1 MSKKFSWKDFAT
13 VFGHYIKKEIK
24 SKAYII
30 VTIILCA
37 ASFASCFIVDGIL
50 SGRDKVS
57 LHVIDETGMF
67 SEYLMSDNVPEDYFE
82 GVEPVLEQDD
92 TLSEDDMLEAIEE
105 NGGAYAVFS
114 RDGEEIKLTLYN
126 NGDMSAADQTALLNL
141 AQNLY
146 TRINI
151 SQLGISPEVFA
162 DANRQIDFEEI
173 TPAGQPQNF
182 WTTYIM
188 FMLMV
193 LAIVMYSSS
202 SGTEVASLKTNKVME
217 IVMTSIRPLPF
228 YLGVTL
234 SMGLSGLIQLALVV
248 LCFSVSWNI
257 AGIDTSL
264 LTEAGITLTSLQA
277 NETAAFL
284 LLFIG
289 GFLLYSFI
297 NTAIASIV
305 SKNDD
310 LTTTMVP
317 VEMLAMVQF
326 FICVFAL
333 ESDSAFT
340 SVCSYIPFTSP
351 ALMFVRYM
359 MGFASAGEMCVSAAI
374 LYGTALIMALLG
386 ARFFSRGSVH
396 YGTVKDFRFRQR

>member
-146 TRINI
+146 TVSWAYR
-151 SQLGISPEVFA
+151 LKYLPTPTGRLTLKKLP
-162 DANRQIDFEEI
+162 RQ
-173 TPAGQPQNF
+173 
-182 WTTYIM
+182 
-188 FMLMV
+188 
-193 LAIVMYSSS
+193 
-202 SGTEVASLKTNKVME
+202 ASLR
-217 IVMTSIRPLPF
+217 TSGPLI
-228 YLGVTL
+228 
-234 SMGLSGLIQLALVV
+234 S
-248 LCFSVSWNI
+248 
-257 AGIDTSL
+257 
-264 LTEAGITLTSLQA
+264 
-277 NETAAFL
+277 
-284 LLFIG
+284 
-289 GFLLYSFI
+289 
-297 NTAIASIV
+297 
-305 SKNDD
+305 
-310 LTTTMVP
+310 
-317 VEMLAMVQF
+317 
-326 FICVFAL
+326 
-333 ESDSAFT
+333 
-340 SVCSYIPFTSP
+340 CS
-351 ALMFVRYM
+351 
-359 MGFASAGEMCVSAAI
+359 C
-374 LYGTALIMALLG
+374 
-386 ARFFSRGSVH
+386 
-396 YGTVKDFRFRQR
+396 